1 MRSIFVLVL
10 SLLRLLLAAVKG
22 ALGPPTCAAC
32 DARVRAQVVFCP
44 ACASTIEPPPDVAE
58 IGLFDMDL
66 DFDRDPDLD
75 RDRDADDPRLQPP
88 IAFGA
93 FGGALA
99 TALRRLK
106 YQGRPDLAAPLGHLA
121 RQAARR
127 AGLTADLV
135 VPVPL
140 HPRRLVDR
148 GYNQAALLAAQV
160 AVELDAPLLARGLV
174 RLRNTPQ
181 QAHLDRVARHANVRE
196 AFRARL
202 PQAIRGRRIVLVDDV
217 ATTGATL
224 AACGEALLAAG
235 AASVTAIV
243 VARA

>member
-1 MRSIFVLVL
+1 MRFVLVL
-10 SLLRLLLAAVKG
+10 VLALVRLLLAAVKG

-32 DARVRAQVVFCP
+32 DARIRPHVVFCP
-44 ACASTIEPPPDVAE
+44 ACAATIEPPPDVEE
-58 IGLFDMDL
+58 IS
-66 DFDRDPDLD
+66 PS
-75 RDRDADDPRLQPP
+75 DPRLEPTL
-88 IAFGA
+88 AFGA

-106 YQGRPDLAAPLGHLA
+106 YQDRPDLAAPLGHLA
-121 RQAARR
+121 RQAARH

-148 GYNQAALLAAQV
+148 GYNQAALLAAEV
-160 AVELDAPLLARGLV
+160 AVELDAPLVARALV
-174 RLRNTPQ
+174 RVRNTPQ
-181 QAHLDRVARHANVRE
+181 QAHLDRGARLDNVRQ
-196 AFRARL
+196 AFRARD
-202 PQAIRGRRIVLVDDV
+202 PRIIQGRRVVLVDDV

-224 AACGEALLAAG
+224 TACAEALLAAG

>member
-1 MRSIFVLVL
+1 MRSIFVLAF

-32 DARVRAQVVFCP
+32 DARVRPQVVFCP
-44 ACASTIEPPPDVAE
+44 ACAATIEPPPDPADSVR
-58 IGLFDMDL
+58 FDMDL
-66 DFDRDPDLD
+66 DFDRDFT
-75 RDRDADDPRLQPP
+75 RDRDSAPDPRLEPT

-106 YQGRPDLAAPLGHLA
+106 YQDRPDLAAPLGHLA
-121 RQAARR
+121 RQAARQ

-181 QAHLDRVARHANVRE
+181 QAHLDRAARLDNVRQ

-202 PQAIRGRRIVLVDDV
+202 PLAIQGRRVVLVDDV

-224 AACGEALLAAG
+224 TACSEALLAAG
-235 AASVTAIV
+235 AVSVTALV

>member
-1 MRSIFVLVL
+1 MRTVVTLVFAL
-10 SLLRLLLAAVKG
+10 VRLLLAAVKG

-32 DARVRAQVVFCP
+32 DARVRDHVVFCQ
-44 ACASTIEPPPDVAE
+44 ACAATIEPPPE
-58 IGLFDMDL
+58 
-66 DFDRDPDLD
+66 PD
-75 RDRDADDPRLQPP
+75 DASTADARLEPTV
-88 IAFGA
+88 AFGA

-99 TALRRLK
+99 IALRRLK
-106 YQGRPDLAAPLGHLA
+106 YQDRPDLAAPLGHLA
-121 RQAARR
+121 RRAARL

-140 HPRRLVDR
+140 HPRRLVER
-148 GYNQAALLAAQV
+148 GYNQAALLAAEV
-160 AVELDAPLLARGLV
+160 AVELEAPLVARALI

-181 QAHLDRVARHANVRE
+181 QAHLDRDARRDNVAQ
-196 AFRARL
+196 AFRARDPRAL
-202 PQAIRGRRIVLVDDV
+202 QGRRVVLVDDV

-224 AACGEALLAAG
+224 TACAEALLAAG

>member
-1 MRSIFVLVL
+1 MSSVFVLVL
-10 SLLRLLLAAVKG
+10 ALLRLLLAAVKG

-32 DARVRAQVVFCP
+32 DARIRPHVVFCRS
-44 ACASTIEPPPDVAE
+44 CAATIEPPPEPD
-58 IGLFDMDL
+58 DL
-66 DFDRDPDLD
+66 AF
-75 RDRDADDPRLQPP
+75 ADPRLEPT

-106 YQGRPDLAAPLGHLA
+106 YQDRPDLAAPLGHLA
-121 RQAARR
+121 RRAARQ

-160 AVELDAPLLARGLV
+160 AVELAAPLVARALV

-181 QAHLDRVARHANVRE
+181 QAHLDRAARLGNVRL
-196 AFRARL
+196 AFRARDPRL
-202 PQAIRGRRIVLVDDV
+202 IQGRRVVLVDDV
-217 ATTGATL
+217 ATSGATIT
-224 AACGEALLAAG
+224 ACSEALLAAG

-243 VARA
+243 IARA

>member
-1 MRSIFVLVL
+1 MRSIFALVFTL
-10 SLLRLLLAAVKG
+10 VRLLLLAVKG
-22 ALGPPTCAAC
+22 ALGPPSCVAC
-32 DARVRAQVVFCP
+32 DARVRSRVVFCP
-44 ACASTIEPPPDVAE
+44 ACAATIEPPPEPAE
-58 IGLFDMDL
+58 ILPGARDMDL
-66 DFDRDPDLD
+66 DFERDS
-75 RDRDADDPRLQPP
+75 DPRLEATV
-88 IAFGA
+88 AFGA

-106 YQGRPDLAAPLGHLA
+106 YEDRPDLAAPLGHLA

-127 AGLTADLV
+127 AGLTADVV

-148 GYNQAALLAAQV
+148 GYNQAALLAAEV

-181 QAHLDRVARHANVRE
+181 QAHLDRAGRHDNMRQ
-196 AFRARL
+196 AFRARVPL
-202 PQAIRGRRIVLVDDV
+202 AIRGRRVVLVDDV

-224 AACGEALLAAG
+224 TACAEALLAAG
-235 AASVTAIV
+235 ASSVTALV

>member
-1 MRSIFVLVL
+1 MRSIFVLTLALV
-10 SLLRLLLAAVKG
+10 RLLVAAVKG

-32 DARVRAQVVFCP
+32 DARVRGRVVFCP
-44 ACASTIEPPPDVAE
+44 PCAATIEPPPE
-58 IGLFDMDL
+58 
-66 DFDRDPDLD
+66 PD
-75 RDRDADDPRLQPP
+75 AIVPADPRLQPT
-88 IAFGA
+88 IAFAA

-106 YQGRPDLAAPLGHLA
+106 YQDRPDLAAPLGHLA
-121 RQAARR
+121 RRAARH

-160 AVELDAPLLARGLV
+160 AVELAAPLSARALV
-174 RLRNTPQ
+174 RLRDTPQ
-181 QAHLDRVARHANVRE
+181 QAHLDRAARRDNVRR
-196 AFRARL
+196 AFRARVPL
-202 PQAIRGRRIVLVDDV
+202 AIQGRRIVLVDDV

-224 AACGEALLAAG
+224 AACAEALLAAG
-235 AASVTAIV
+235 AASVTALV

>member
-1 MRSIFVLVL
+1 MRPIVHLVL
-10 SLLRLLLAAVKG
+10 ALVRLLVAAVKG
-22 ALGPPTCAAC
+22 ALGPSTCAAC
-32 DARVRAQVVFCP
+32 DARVRPQVVFCRT
-44 ACASTIEPPPDVAE
+44 CAATIEPPPEPA
-58 IGLFDMDL
+58 DL
-66 DFDRDPDLD
+66 APT
-75 RDRDADDPRLQPP
+75 DPRLAPTV
-88 IAFGA
+88 AFAA

-106 YQGRPDLAAPLGHLA
+106 YQDRPDLAAPLGHLA
-121 RQAARR
+121 RHAARR

-148 GYNQAALLAAQV
+148 GYNQAALLAAEV
-160 AVELDAPLLARGLV
+160 AVELEAPLAARALI

-181 QAHLDRVARHANVRE
+181 QAHLDRDARLGNVRQ
-196 AFRARL
+196 AFRARD
-202 PQAIRGRRIVLVDDV
+202 PRAIQGRRIVLVDDV
-217 ATTGATL
+217 ATTGATIT
-224 AACGEALLAAG
+224 ACAEALLAAG

>member
-1 MRSIFVLVL
+1 MRSILVL
-10 SLLRLLLAAVKG
+10 AFTLVRLLFAAVKG
-22 ALGPPTCAAC
+22 ALGPPTCVAC
-32 DARVRAQVVFCP
+32 DARVRSRVVFCP
-44 ACASTIEPPPDVAE
+44 ACASTIEPPPEA
-58 IGLFDMDL
+58 
-66 DFDRDPDLD
+66 
-75 RDRDADDPRLQPP
+75 DAIAPADPRVAPT

-99 TALRRLK
+99 IALRRLK
-106 YQGRPDLAAPLGHLA
+106 YQDRPELASPLGHLA
-121 RQAARR
+121 RQAARQ

-148 GYNQAALLAAQV
+148 GYNQAALIAAEV
-160 AVELDAPLLARGLV
+160 AVELGAPLAARGLV

-181 QAHLDRVARHANVRE
+181 QAHLDRAARHCNMRE

-202 PQAIRGRRIVLVDDV
+202 PLAIHGRRVVLVDDV

-224 AACGEALLAAG
+224 TACSEALLAAG

-243 VARA
+243 IARA